1 MRRIIKLKFRKTV
14 AGIVSVALLAS
25 SMGVPFAETGVS
37 LDFLRR
43 GLIAYAEEAVDVV
56 GTIADTAASAVPE
69 DEGVTVLDDFT
80 FSTDEENGTAS
91 VVSYTGSDKAVKV
104 PSEIDGLIVTSIGN
118 NAFSD
123 NTSIES
129 VTIPTTV
136 VSIGTGCFKNCV
148 MLKKAVIPYSVEI
161 IGASAFENCMSLV
174 TVTLNEGL
182 TTIGVNAFKGT
193 AVSEIYIP
201 ASLTSVKQEAGIG
214 PFAQCENLKTVVY
227 GEGITSIPAYL
238 FSGCTGL
245 SEIAVPEGVVSIG
258 DCAFSGCSNVENIML
273 PNSVEA
279 IGKSSFSGLS
289 KVTDIALSA
298 SLLTIGDSAF
308 VNCTHLSSI
317 AIPASVTSIGSSAF
331 AYCVRLSE
339 VTFNEGLVNL
349 GSAAFKGTAV
359 SSVYI
364 PSTLTG
370 ISARGEGPFSSCG
383 SLSEVEFSAD
393 ITSIPN
399 TIFASCTGL
408 KNVVI
413 PQGVVSIGDNAFA
426 NCTNVASVTLSDTLK
441 TVGTGAFQNLTKVT
455 SITIPDSVETISP
468 SAFSGCSKIAEVEIP
483 STVKVISDNAF
494 NGCSKLASVTLNEG
508 LEKLGYGVF
517 SGTAISAIY
526 IPSTLTAAGVLSST
540 GPFTNCGSL
549 ETVMFAEGIEAIPDN
564 LFINCSGLKEISV
577 PSGIV
582 TIGKNAFSTC
592 SNVEKISIA
601 ESVKNI
607 GEGAFANLPLLKEA
621 ALPDTLEVIGASA
634 FKSDVLLESVDI
646 PATVQTIGSNAF
658 NGCAALAEITLK
670 EGLVSVGTDAF
681 SGTAV
686 SSIYIPSTLSEVG
699 KNGIFENCESLS
711 EVKYAEGLTEI
722 PANLFNNCPGI
733 KEIVIPDT
741 VVSIGDSAF
750 SGCLNAAS
758 LTLPEKLKTIG
769 NSAFASL
776 ELVTEISI
784 PATVESIGAGAFSGC
799 ASVKTLVLPDKLTV
813 IENSAFKG
821 MAKLEALTIPEGI
834 TSIGNSA
841 FSGCYIIQEV
851 AIPASVEAIGNSA
864 FEDCYVLSQVKLNEG
879 LKSIGE
885 KAFAKTKISSI
896 IIPSTL
902 ETAGAGIFEGCEGLT
917 SAEVS
922 KGMVILPANMFR
934 NCAYLETVKLPDSVT
949 TLGDYA
955 FAGCAALKEIVSD
968 IDDYKFGP
976 HTFDG
981 CMSLTDARA
990 AVFDKT
996 ITAFDADMAK
1006 SSVGGIVNFTLKY
1019 ALLEDIAEGSE
1030 NYKINLNIPAG
1041 LSLVQ
1046 SSVTSKDLDIDA
1058 SSIQNGS
1065 ISVSAPQGT
1074 IKFTVRV
1081 AEVNSYTIAPS
1092 MSFTYGGNNWVQKIA
1107 SLNLEVPKV
1116 TVATADITN
1125 ELKADVYGITY
1136 KGACV
1141 EIYVNNK
1148 LKSACISNDYTGKY
1162 KATIDLP
1169 KGKDGTSYEIYAICK
1184 NAQSEKVTTTYSE
1197 SEPTINKIEM
1207 VYNNHN
1213 DARKDITDVFTMGS
1227 TPVIS
1232 YNPAY
1237 PLQFI
1242 VHASNNDSII
1252 GMYVTSTKG
1261 SVTKY
1266 LKTTYDEKE
1275 KAWITNPSEYFDNNN
1290 RNYIPGS
1297 LNVRI
1302 VKRDLSTIDVS
1313 NGGSD
1318 YSFSIMSEEAKAHS
1332 SVESIAENDNASIKR
1347 VSYTND
1353 DQETVSYDYYMSK
1366 SNSKVIGNKRIN
1378 VKQIIE
1384 NPEKYGY
1391 KKSGNKVVDHGNTY
1405 TVLYKLCDSAD
1416 TKMSVS
1422 TLNSSLATN
1431 FKESISYVVYCENSV
1446 SVSNLFNKITYMSD
1460 DEDDDE
1466 YDPYPVDGT
1475 VVDIAVDKTGEA
1487 VSGQVDGSIRGGIFD
1502 WIDSTFDT
1510 SAGGKA
1516 NTVIDAATTAKGFYD
1531 NYTDYQDRLDDAGDN
1546 ENMQRLAEGKYL
1558 TDNLCD
1564 VGGMFSPFMQG
1575 VGYSTL
1581 KDELNVIYGHYY
1593 DIFALEEEIDD
1604 LINGGGGESGYS
1616 EDYYTDSGNMNMV
1629 VDPSGIVY
1637 DTVKGN
1643 RIQGAKM
1650 TVYKLNTE
1658 TESEEP
1664 VWDVWN
1670 AEDYDQQNPLYT
1682 DEDGAYAWVVP
1693 EGRYKVTCEMEGYD
1707 TQTSEEFDVPPEK
1720 TDLNFSLVSN
1730 QAPEIKSVEKSDG
1743 SLIVTFTNS
1752 VNIDTVNAD
1761 TLKLDGTDAKYTVTP
1776 MLYDENDKYTDSFL
1790 VKGNFKNLDS
1800 ITVHASESIKNAAGI
1815 SAKTNKVIPGVN
1827 PYAGDVNNDGKISG
1841 IDASM
1846 AFSEYKLIYGGSEGS
1861 FNEDEI
1867 KRADMNG
1874 DGKVTAIDAAKIFAL
1889 YKASYNK

>member
-1 MRRIIKLKFRKTV
+1 MKFRKTV
-14 AGIVSVALLAS
+14 AGIVSIALLAS

-43 GLIAYAEEAVDVV
+43 GLIAYAEEAAGAV
-56 GTIADTAASAVPE
+56 GTMADTAALAVPE
-69 DEGVTVLDDFT
+69 DEGVTILDDFT
-80 FSTDEENGTAS
+80 FSTDEEKGTAS

-104 PSEIDGLIVTSIGN
+104 PSEIDGLTVTSIGN
-118 NAFSD
+118 NAFAD

-136 VSIGTGCFKNCV
+136 VSVGTGCFKNCV
-148 MLKKAVIPYSVEI
+148 RLKKAVIPYSVEI
-161 IGASAFENCMSLV
+161 IGASAFENCMNLV
-174 TVTLNEGL
+174 TVSLNEGL

-201 ASLTSVKQEAGIG
+201 TSLTSIKQEAGIG

-227 GEGITSIPAYL
+227 GEGIASIPAYL

-245 SEIAVPEGVVSIG
+245 SEIVVPEGVVSIG
-258 DCAFSGCSNVENIML
+258 DCAFSGCSNVENILL
-273 PNSVEA
+273 PDSVEA
-279 IGKSSFSGLS
+279 IGKSSFSGLL

-298 SLLTIGDSAF
+298 SLNTIGDSAF
-308 VNCTHLSSI
+308 VNCTHLNSI
-317 AIPASVTSIGSSAF
+317 AVPASVTSIGSSAF

-370 ISARGEGPFSSCG
+370 ISAIGEGPFSSCG
-383 SLSEVEFSAD
+383 SLSDIEFSAD

-399 TIFASCTGL
+399 AIFASCTGL

-426 NCTNVASVTLSDTLK
+426 NCTNVTSVTLSDTLK
-441 TVGTGAFQNLTKVT
+441 TVGKGAFQNLTKVT
-455 SITIPDSVETISP
+455 SITIPDSVETISS

-494 NGCSKLASVTLNEG
+494 NGCSKLANVTLNEG
-508 LEKLGYGVF
+508 LETLGYGVF
-517 SGTAISAIY
+517 SGTAISSIY
-526 IPSTLTAAGVLSST
+526 IPSTLTAAGVLSLT

-549 ETVMFAEGIEAIPDN
+549 ETVIFADGIEAIPDN

-582 TIGKNAFSTC
+582 TIGKNAFNTC

-601 ESVKNI
+601 KSVKAI

-621 ALPDTLEVIGASA
+621 ALPDTLETIGASA

-646 PATVQTIGSNAF
+646 PATVQTIGANAF
-658 NGCAALAEITLK
+658 SGCEALAEITLK

-699 KNGIFENCESLS
+699 QKGIFENCESLS
-711 EVKYAEGLTEI
+711 EIKYAEGITAI

-750 SGCLNAAS
+750 SGCLNAVS
-758 LTLPEKLKTIG
+758 LTLPAKLQTIG

-776 ELVTEISI
+776 ELVAEISI
-784 PATVESIGAGAFSGC
+784 PDTVESIGAGAFSGC
-799 ASVKTLVLPDKLTV
+799 AAVKAISLPDKLTV
-813 IENSAFKG
+813 IEDSAFQG
-821 MAKLEALTIPEGI
+821 MANLETLTIPEGI
-834 TSIGNSA
+834 TSIGKSA
-841 FSGCYIIQEV
+841 FSGCCIIQEV
-851 AIPASVEAIGNSA
+851 EIPASVESIGASA

-885 KAFAKTKISSI
+885 KAFSKTKISSI
-896 IIPSTL
+896 IVPSTV
-902 ETAGAGIFEGCEGLT
+902 ETAGAGIFEDCEALR

-922 KGMVILPANMFR
+922 KGMVILPDNMFR

-955 FAGCAALKEIVSD
+955 FAGCAALREIVSD
-968 IDDYKFGP
+968 SDDYKFGP

-1065 ISVSAPQGT
+1065 IIVSAPQGT

-1081 AEVNSYTIAPS
+1081 AEVNSYVIAPS

-1116 TVATADITN
+1116 TVAAADTTN
-1125 ELKADVYGITY
+1125 EFKADVYGITY

-1148 LKSACISNDYTGKY
+1148 LKTACISNEYTGKY
-1162 KATIDLP
+1162 KATVDLP

-1275 KAWITNPSEYFDNNN
+1275 KAWMTNPNEYFDKNN

-1313 NGGSD
+1313 NGSSD
-1318 YSFSIMSEEAKAHS
+1318 FSFSILSEEAKAHS

-1347 VSYTND
+1347 VSFTTD
-1353 DQETVSYDYYMSK
+1353 DNETASYDYFMSE

-1391 KKSGNKVVDHGNTY
+1391 RKSGNKVVDHGNTY

-1422 TLNSSLATN
+1422 TLNSSLAAN

-1446 SVSNLFNKITYMSD
+1446 SVSNLFNKIIYMSD
-1460 DEDDDE
+1460 EDDDDDE

-1475 VVDIAVDKTGEA
+1475 VVDIAVDKTDEA
-1487 VSGQVDGSIRGGIFD
+1487 VSNQVSSSIKGGFFS
-1502 WIDSTFDT
+1502 WIDSHFDT
-1510 SAGGKA
+1510 SVGGKT
-1516 NTVIDAATTAKGFYD
+1516 NTVIDAANNAKGFYD

-1546 ENMQRLAEGKYL
+1546 ENMQRLAEAKYH

-1564 VGGMFSPFMQG
+1564 IGGMFSPFLEG
-1575 VGYSTL
+1575 VGYSTV
-1581 KDELNVIYGHYY
+1581 KDGLNVIYGHYY
-1593 DIFALEEEIDD
+1593 DIFALDEEIDD
-1604 LINGGGGESGYS
+1604 LLNGTDGDGNGDGYS
-1616 EDYYTDSGNMNMV
+1616 DDYYSDSGNMNML

-1643 RIQGAKM
+1643 RIQGAKV

-1761 TLKLDGTDAKYTVTP
+1761 TLKLEGTDAKYTVTP
-1776 MLYDENDKYTDSFL
+1776 MLYDENDKYTNSFL

-1841 IDASM
+1841 IDASL
-1846 AFSEYKLIYGGSEGS
+1846 AFSEYKLVYGGNKGN

-1874 DGKVTAIDAAKIFAL
+1874 DGKITAVDASKIFAL
-1889 YKASYNK
+1889 YKASYKK

>member
-1 MRRIIKLKFRKTV
+1 MKFRKTV
-14 AGIVSVALLAS
+14 AGIVSIALLAS

-43 GLIAYAEEAVDVV
+43 GLIAYAEEAAGAV
-56 GTIADTAASAVPE
+56 GTMADTAALAVPE
-69 DEGVTVLDDFT
+69 DEGVTILDDFT
-80 FSTDEENGTAS
+80 FSTDEEKGTAS

-104 PSEIDGLIVTSIGN
+104 PSEIDGLTVTSIGN
-118 NAFSD
+118 NAFAD

-136 VSIGTGCFKNCV
+136 VSVGTGCFKNCV
-148 MLKKAVIPYSVEI
+148 RLKKAVIPYSVEI
-161 IGASAFENCMSLV
+161 IGASAFENCMNLV
-174 TVTLNEGL
+174 TVSLNEGL

-201 ASLTSVKQEAGIG
+201 TSLTSIKQEAGIG

-227 GEGITSIPAYL
+227 GEGIASIPAYL

-245 SEIAVPEGVVSIG
+245 SEIVVPEGVVSIG
-258 DCAFSGCSNVENIML
+258 DCAFSGCSNVENILL
-273 PNSVEA
+273 PDSVEA
-279 IGKSSFSGLS
+279 IGKSSFSGLL

-298 SLLTIGDSAF
+298 SLNTIGDSAF
-308 VNCTHLSSI
+308 VNCTHLNSI
-317 AIPASVTSIGSSAF
+317 AVPASVTSIGSSAF

-370 ISARGEGPFSSCG
+370 ISAIGEGPFSSCG
-383 SLSEVEFSAD
+383 SLSDIEFSAD

-399 TIFASCTGL
+399 AIFASCTGL

-426 NCTNVASVTLSDTLK
+426 NCTNVTSVTLSDTLK
-441 TVGTGAFQNLTKVT
+441 TVGKGAFQNLTKVT
-455 SITIPDSVETISP
+455 SITIPDSVETISS

-494 NGCSKLASVTLNEG
+494 NGCSKLANVTLNEG
-508 LEKLGYGVF
+508 LETLGYGVF
-517 SGTAISAIY
+517 SGTAISSIY
-526 IPSTLTAAGVLSST
+526 IPSTLTAAGVLSLT

-549 ETVMFAEGIEAIPDN
+549 ETVIFADGIEAIPDN

-582 TIGKNAFSTC
+582 TIGKNAFNTC

-601 ESVKNI
+601 KSVKAI

-621 ALPDTLEVIGASA
+621 ALPDTLETIGASA

-646 PATVQTIGSNAF
+646 PATVQTIGANAF
-658 NGCAALAEITLK
+658 SGCEALAEITLK

-699 KNGIFENCESLS
+699 QKGIFENCESLS
-711 EVKYAEGLTEI
+711 EIKYAEGITAI

-750 SGCLNAAS
+750 SGCLNAVS
-758 LTLPEKLKTIG
+758 LTLPAKLQTIG

-776 ELVTEISI
+776 ELVAEISI
-784 PATVESIGAGAFSGC
+784 PDTVESIGAGAFSGC
-799 ASVKTLVLPDKLTV
+799 AAVKAISLPDKLTV
-813 IENSAFKG
+813 IEDSAFQG
-821 MAKLEALTIPEGI
+821 MANLETLTIPEGI
-834 TSIGNSA
+834 TSIGKSA
-841 FSGCYIIQEV
+841 FSGCCIIQEV
-851 AIPASVEAIGNSA
+851 EIPASVESIGASA

-885 KAFAKTKISSI
+885 KAFSKTKISSI
-896 IIPSTL
+896 IVPSTV
-902 ETAGAGIFEGCEGLT
+902 ETAGAGIFEDCEALR

-922 KGMVILPANMFR
+922 KGMVILPDNMFR

-955 FAGCAALKEIVSD
+955 FAGCAALREIVSD
-968 IDDYKFGP
+968 SDDYKFGP

-1065 ISVSAPQGT
+1065 IIVSAPQGT

-1081 AEVNSYTIAPS
+1081 AEVNSYVIAPS

-1116 TVATADITN
+1116 TVAAADTTN
-1125 ELKADVYGITY
+1125 EFKADVYGITY

-1148 LKSACISNDYTGKY
+1148 LKTACISNEYTGKY
-1162 KATIDLP
+1162 KATVDLP

-1275 KAWITNPSEYFDNNN
+1275 KAWMTNPNEYFDKNN

-1313 NGGSD
+1313 NGSSD
-1318 YSFSIMSEEAKAHS
+1318 YSFSILSEEAKLHS

-1347 VSYTND
+1347 VSFTTD
-1353 DQETVSYDYYMSK
+1353 DNETASYDYFMSE

-1391 KKSGNKVVDHGNTY
+1391 RKSGNKVVDHGNTY

-1422 TLNSSLATN
+1422 TLNSSLAAN

-1446 SVSNLFNKITYMSD
+1446 SVSNLFNKIIYMSD
-1460 DEDDDE
+1460 EDDDNDE

-1475 VVDIAVDKTGEA
+1475 VVDIAVDQTGDAISDE
-1487 VSGQVDGSIRGGIFD
+1487 VSGSVRGGFFG
-1502 WIDSTFDT
+1502 WIDSHFDT
-1510 SAGGKA
+1510 SVGGKA
-1516 NTVIDAATTAKGFYD
+1516 NTVIDAADTAKGFYD

-1546 ENMQRLAEGKYL
+1546 ENMQRLAQGKYW
-1558 TDNLCD
+1558 TDTLCD
-1564 VGGMFSPFMQG
+1564 VGGMASPFWEG
-1575 VGYSTL
+1575 VGYSTV
-1581 KDELNVIYGHYY
+1581 KDGLNVIYGHYY
-1593 DIFALEEEIDD
+1593 DIFKTEEEIND
-1604 LINGGGGESGYS
+1604 LLNGTDGDGNGDGYS
-1616 EDYYTDSGNMNMV
+1616 DDYYSDSGNMNML

-1643 RIQGAKM
+1643 RIQGAKV

-1761 TLKLDGTDAKYTVTP
+1761 TLKLEGTDAKYTVTP
-1776 MLYDENDKYTDSFL
+1776 ILYDDNDKYTNSFL

-1841 IDASM
+1841 IDASL
-1846 AFSEYKLIYGGSEGS
+1846 AFSEYKLVYGGNKGN

-1874 DGKVTAIDAAKIFAL
+1874 DGKITAVDASKIFAL
-1889 YKASYNK
+1889 YKASYKK

>member
-1 MRRIIKLKFRKTV
+1 MRRIIKLKFRKTI
-14 AGIVSVALLAS
+14 AGIVSITLLAS

-43 GLIAYAEEAVDVV
+43 GLIAYAEEAVDAV
-56 GTIADTAASAVPE
+56 GTIADTAALAVPE

-80 FSTDEENGTAS
+80 FSIDEEKGTAS

-104 PSEIDGLIVTSIGN
+104 PSEIDGLTVTSIGN
-118 NAFSD
+118 NAFAD

-129 VTIPTTV
+129 VTIPATV
-136 VSIGTGCFKNCV
+136 VSVGTGCFKNCV
-148 MLKKAVIPYSVEI
+148 MLKKAVIPFSVEV
-161 IGASAFENCMSLV
+161 IGASAFENCMDLV
-174 TVTLNEGL
+174 TVSLNEGL

-193 AVSEIYIP
+193 AVAEIYIP
-201 ASLTSVKQEAGIG
+201 ASLTSIKQEAGIG
-214 PFAQCENLKTVVY
+214 PFAQCENLKTIVY

-245 SEIAVPEGVVSIG
+245 SEIVVPEGVVSIG
-258 DCAFSGCSNVENIML
+258 DCAFSGCSNVENILL
-273 PNSVEA
+273 PDSVET
-279 IGKSSFSGLS
+279 IGKSSFSGLL

-298 SLLTIGDSAF
+298 SLQTIGDSAF

-317 AIPASVTSIGSSAF
+317 AVPASVTSIGSNAF

-349 GSAAFKGTAV
+349 GSAAFKSTAV

-364 PSTLTG
+364 PSTLAG

-383 SLSEVEFSAD
+383 SLSDIEFSAD
-393 ITSIPN
+393 ITSIPSA
-399 TIFASCTGL
+399 IFASCTGL
-408 KNVVI
+408 KNIVI

-426 NCTNVASVTLSDTLK
+426 NCTNVTSVTLSDTLK

-483 STVKVISDNAF
+483 STVKVISNNAF
-494 NGCSKLASVTLNEG
+494 SGCSKLASVTLNEG
-508 LEKLGYGVF
+508 LETLGYGVF

-526 IPSTLTAAGVLSST
+526 IPSTLTAAGVSSST

-582 TIGKNAFSTC
+582 TIGNNAFSTC

-601 ESVKNI
+601 ESVKTI

-621 ALPDTLEVIGASA
+621 ALPDTLETIGASA
-634 FKSDVLLESVDI
+634 FKSDVLLGSVDI
-646 PATVQTIGSNAF
+646 PATVQTIGANAF
-658 NGCAALAEITLK
+658 SGCAALAEITLK

-699 KNGIFENCESLS
+699 QKGIFENCENLS
-711 EVKYAEGLTEI
+711 EIKYAEGLTAI

-758 LTLPEKLKTIG
+758 LTLPAKLETIG
-769 NSAFASL
+769 SSAFASL

-784 PATVESIGAGAFSGC
+784 PATVVSIGSGAFSGC
-799 ASVKTLVLPDKLTV
+799 ASVKALVLPDKLTV
-813 IENSAFKG
+813 IEDSAFQG
-821 MAKLEALTIPEGI
+821 MAKLETLTIPEGI
-834 TSIGNSA
+834 TSIGKSA
-841 FSGCYIIQEV
+841 FSGCYIIQKVE
-851 AIPASVEAIGNSA
+851 IPASVEAIGNSA

-879 LKSIGE
+879 LKSIGD

-896 IIPSTL
+896 IIPSTI
-902 ETAGAGIFEGCEGLT
+902 ETAGAGIFEECEGLT

-922 KGMVILPANMFR
+922 KGMVILPDNMFR

-955 FAGCAALKEIVSD
+955 FAGCAALKEIVSNNE
-968 IDDYKFGP
+968 DYKFGP

-996 ITAFDADMAK
+996 ITTFDADMAK

-1116 TVATADITN
+1116 TVAAADITN

-1148 LKSACISNDYTGKY
+1148 LKSACISNEYTGKY

-1169 KGKDGTSYEIYAICK
+1169 KGKDGTSYEIYSICK

-1237 PLQFI
+1237 PIQFI

-1275 KAWITNPSEYFDNNN
+1275 KAWVTNQNEYFDRNN

-1297 LNVRI
+1297 LNVKI
-1302 VKRDLSTIDVS
+1302 VKKTPEYVSFSDDYKLPIKESVKENSTIET
-1313 NGGSD
+1313 
-1318 YSFSIMSEEAKAHS
+1318 IAK
-1332 SVESIAENDNASIKR
+1332 NDNASIVR
-1347 VSYTND
+1347 VNLADSENKIGSFDCYISESVTRTID
-1353 DQETVSYDYYMSK
+1353 D
-1366 SNSKVIGNKRIN
+1366 KVISAEQI
-1378 VKQIIE
+1378 VKD
-1384 NPEKYGY
+1384 PERYGY
-1391 KKSGNKVVDHGNTY
+1391 KKSNKKIVEEGKTYEVVYSVSGSTDTRRNIGKLNTSLASNFNSSVSYVRYPAASSSGSTSGTSGSTSGGSTGSGSGNTEGI
-1405 TVLYKLCDSAD
+1405 
-1416 TKMSVS
+1416 
-1422 TLNSSLATN
+1422 NI
-1431 FKESISYVVYCENSV
+1431 F
-1446 SVSNLFNKITYMSD
+1446 
-1460 DEDDDE
+1460 
-1466 YDPYPVDGT
+1466 
-1475 VVDIAVDKTGEA
+1475 DIACDNVQQT
-1487 VSGQVDGSIRGGIFD
+1487 
-1502 WIDSTFDT
+1502 
-1510 SAGGKA
+1510 
-1516 NTVIDAATTAKGFYD
+1516 ATDTAKGSALNLFGSVID
-1531 NYTDYQDRLDDAGDN
+1531 NATGSSAGSYAVKGYNTINTVNGFVEDYNEYLEDSAAAGSSERL
-1546 ENMQRLAEGKYL
+1546 QRLADGKYGISII
-1558 TDNLCD
+1558 TG
-1564 VGGMFSPFMQG
+1564 VGGMGMSPFEG
-1575 VGYSTL
+1575 TL
-1581 KDELNVIYGHYY
+1581 LGILNDELDGFFDILHDRFEMY
-1593 DIFALEEEIDD
+1593 DELDRILDGD
-1604 LINGGGGESGYS
+1604 Y
-1616 EDYYTDSGNMNMV
+1616 DYYSDSGNMNML
-1629 VDPSGIVY
+1629 VDPSGVVY

-1730 QAPEIKSVEKSDG
+1730 QAPEIKSVEKSNG

-1815 SAKTNKVIPGVN
+1815 SAKTNKVIPGVD
-1827 PYAGDVNNDGKISG
+1827 PHAGDVNNDGKISG
-1841 IDASM
+1841 IDASLV
-1846 AFSEYKLIYGGSEGS
+1846 FSEYKLIYGGNKGN
-1861 FNEDEI
+1861 FNEEEI

-1874 DGKVTAIDAAKIFAL
+1874 DGKITAVDASKIFAL
-1889 YKASYNK
+1889 YKASYKK